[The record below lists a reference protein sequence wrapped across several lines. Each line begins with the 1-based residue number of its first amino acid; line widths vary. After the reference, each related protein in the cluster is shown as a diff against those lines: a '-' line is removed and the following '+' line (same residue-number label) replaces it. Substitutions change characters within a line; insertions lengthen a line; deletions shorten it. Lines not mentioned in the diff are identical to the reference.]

1 MSGSIINPS
10 VLGLRNNVVST
21 LEDSTN
27 NRTYY
32 LAFIRYTDDRQ
43 QIVLYDQAMN
53 YNPSTETLSVPNLAT
68 TGSLNATTINITDT
82 DTAGTYYI
90 TFVDDV
96 GNTKTLR
103 ADKTTTPLTYNP
115 NTSTIGATEFSG
127 NAATSTQTNVIDDT
141 STNSNL
147 PICFANSTGNT
158 SIRTCSDGILN
169 VNPSTGIT
177 SIDLL
182 KCPTIQT
189 VGVISGNSRNI
200 SFTNGTINS
209 GFFASDTSTNT
220 DFSVFFG
227 DTSQSDFG
235 FKYDN
240 SNIAYNPSL
249 STLKVS
255 KLDNCFALTSS
266 GSNLPI
272 LFIDQTA
279 TGKQFLYNNSTFYY
293 NPTLGEFLLQGNTTT
308 QNINCNNLTAT
319 STDAG
324 ATAGP
329 NLILYRNSASPAA
342 NDFIGEIQFKGR
354 NDAPADEIYAKINVK
369 LVDASQTAAQ
379 SLIETTIMEN
389 GSSLLVS
396 RQAATDFE
404 LLNGVGLSVAG
415 KGTFIDDVVIEQDL
429 GVNMAG
435 ATNPL
440 TPLHVIGTSIAPT
453 SNGLDGIVQIATN
466 TGQNDNKLTLGVVN
480 GDYSWLQAYK
490 YNTSFDYG
498 NLCLNPA
505 GGNVAIGTSLT
516 QWNLRVDEDAHFGD
530 ALDNIKYGMVQIVR
544 PANQGTKFHLSFIRS
559 GQIVG
564 GMGFL
569 NNSSVFGIQN
579 GSSNNTTS
587 QGIFISG
594 LNIGINERNP
604 QSPLHITGTA
614 QIRATGGQSNL
625 SIINHLSGIGFNLF
639 TNHSTLHNNF
649 HIQGGGSG
657 GVYLSAGATAWAAIS
672 DDRLKHNEVIITN
685 GLDVIMK
692 LEPVFYD
699 RSSTMMDA
707 NFNGDLD
714 EKYYQESGFIAQ
726 QVYTIDELKHLVDVG
741 DEERPWA
748 ILYQQL
754 IAYNTAATQQL
765 KKEKDELQNKVTELE
780 NELNL
785 IKQHLN
791 LT

>member
-32 LAFIRYTDDRQ
+32 VAFIRYTDDRQ

-53 YNPSTETLSVPNLAT
+53 YNPFTETLSVPNLT
-68 TGSLNATTINITDT
+68 ITGSLNATTIDITDT

-115 NTSTIGATEFSG
+115 NTAIFSAEKLNG
-127 NAATSTQTNVIDDT
+127 QFLVIDATSN
-141 STNSNL
+141 NSDFRL
-147 PICFANSTGNT
+147 T
-158 SIRTCSDGILN
+158 SISNT
-169 VNPSTGIT
+169 PSTYNQMLYTDIT
-177 SIDLL
+177 
-182 KCPTIQT
+182 
-189 VGVISGNSRNI
+189 
-200 SFTNGTINS
+200 
-209 GFFASDTSTNT
+209 
-220 DFSVFFG
+220 
-227 DTSQSDFG
+227 
-235 FKYDN
+235 
-240 SNIAYNPSL
+240 YNPQ
-249 STLKVS
+249 TAILKVG

-266 GSNLPI
+266 GGNLPI

-279 TGKQFLYNNSTFYY
+279 TGKQFLYNNSNFYY

-369 LVDASQTAAQ
+369 IVDASQTGAE

-389 GSSLLVS
+389 GNSLLVS
-396 RQAATDFE
+396 RQAATDLE

-415 KGTFIDDVVIEQDL
+415 KGTFIDDVVMEQDL
-429 GVNMAG
+429 GVNMPG

-440 TPLHVIGTSIAPT
+440 VPLHVKGTSAATT
-453 SNGLDGIVQIATN
+453 SNGLDGIVQIATA
-466 TGQNDNKLTLGVVN
+466 TGQNDNKLCLGVVN

-490 YNTSFDYG
+490 FTTGFGYG

-505 GGNVAIGTSLT
+505 GGNVAIGTTLSS
-516 QWNLRVDEDAHFGD
+516 WNLRVDEDIHIGD
-530 ALDNIKYGMVQIVR
+530 SLDNTKYGMVQIVR
-544 PANQGTKFHLSFIRS
+544 PGNQGDNKFHQSFVRS
-559 GQIVG
+559 GHTVC

-569 NNSSVFGIQN
+569 NNSSVFAIQN
-579 GSSNNTTS
+579 QANNNTS
-587 QGIFISG
+587 GAGIFMTG
-594 LNIGINERNP
+594 NLIGINTNNP
-604 QSPLHITGTA
+604 QQALHINGN
-614 QIRATGGQSNL
+614 QQMRNTGGQTVLTLVNNL
-625 SIINHLSGIGFNLF
+625 TGNGWNFF
-639 TNHSTLHNNF
+639 TNYATIYDNI
-649 HIQGGGSG
+649 HIQNPVGGG
-657 GVYLSAGATAWAAIS
+657 GVYMSPGDTFWRSMS
-672 DDRLKHNEVIITN
+672 DDRYKHNEVDITN

-714 EKYYQESGFIAQ
+714 ELDMKYYKESGFIAQ
-726 QVYTIDELKHLVDVG
+726 QVYEIPELKHIVDVG
-741 DEERPWA
+741 DEIMPWS
-748 ILYQQL
+748 IQYPQI
-754 IAYNTAATQQL
+754 IAYNTGAIQQL